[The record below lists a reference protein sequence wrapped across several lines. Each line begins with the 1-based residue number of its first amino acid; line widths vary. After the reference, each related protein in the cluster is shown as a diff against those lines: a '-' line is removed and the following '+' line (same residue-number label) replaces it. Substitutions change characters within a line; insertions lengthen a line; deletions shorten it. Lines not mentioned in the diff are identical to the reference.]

1 MCYGDGGHMAL
12 GKMMAVNTAET
23 TTETRRGRPRR
34 LQLDQVLE
42 AALAIGLQQLT
53 MTSVAE
59 RLGVAKTVLYGYVSS
74 REELVRHAAT
84 YASRRYRFPQDTGQ
98 PWMQWILEYAHALF
112 EVLTMEGELLE
123 RWLSGE
129 QSASLEVD
137 AAEMWLRALTARGF
151 SGEETLRLRRAVS
164 HLVIGAAAAHKRDM
178 AWRADGHP
186 RPVSARKAVM
196 DRPVQEVA
204 MLREHL
210 DLFAAEVTDESWEYE
225 LYLMLHGV
233 NAARSV
239 LMSESESARAM
250 FRE

>member
-1 MCYGDGGHMAL
+1 M
-12 GKMMAVNTAET
+12 NTAET
-23 TTETRRGRPRR
+23 ITETRRGRPRR

-53 MTSVAE
+53 MSSVAE

-74 REELVRHAAT
+74 REELVRHAAA

-151 SGEETLRLRRAVS
+151 SGEEALRLRRAVS
-164 HLVIGAAAAHKRDM
+164 HLVIGAAASRKRDM
-178 AWRADGHP
+178 AWRTDGQP
-186 RPVSARKAVM
+186 RPVSARKAVL
-196 DRPVQEVA
+196 DRPAQEVA

-210 DLFAAEVTDESWEYE
+210 DIFAAEVTDDSWEYE
-225 LYLMLHGV
+225 LYLLLQGAS
-233 NAARSV
+233 AARAA
-239 LMSESESARAM
+239 LRAGPEGAGDL
-250 FRE
+250 FGG